1 MSELTGKLLSIRAK
15 SVYLVTGA
23 VLFGIGVAVMTAPAN
38 ASHLTQ
44 QVIAAPRAVVVHP
57 APHAFTHWTTGRHV
71 YEHDADS
78 NWYHTNVS
86 ADHRFLPSRFHGQR
100 HYVSSGP
107 YYNGPAVYNDP
118 HNFSDD
124 GFARSNS
131 AAIAAPAVH
140 RTEPHRE
147 TRRCNTINGGT
158 LVGAAL
164 GGLIGSQIGSGGG
177 QLAATGA
184 GVFIGGAIGSRAAC
198 R

>member
-1 MSELTGKLLSIRAK
+1 MSKLTSKLRSIRAK

-23 VLFGIGVAVMTAPAN
+23 ILLGVGVGVMTAPAN

-44 QVIAAPRAVVVHP
+44 RVIAAPTTVVVHP
-57 APHAFTHWTTGRHV
+57 APHEFAHWTTGRHV

-100 HYVSSGP
+100 HYVSGVP
-107 YYNGPAVYNDP
+107 YYIGPAVSDDP
-118 HNFSDD
+118 YDISDD

-140 RTEPHRE
+140 RAEPRRE

-164 GGLIGSQIGSGGG
+164 GGLIGSQIGSGSG